1 MRTDI
6 SSLIPKGHKFRL
18 SRQAAQLSFIRLD
31 SAYTGPLYS
40 PSTLDSA
47 INRAKTQLISL
58 QNQEGYWVFEL
69 EADCTI
75 PSEYILMMHYMDEI
89 DEALQAKIANFIRTQ
104 QNTDG
109 SYPLYKGG
117 AGDISCTVKA
127 YYAMKMAGDSIG
139 AAHMIKARDWIL
151 ARGGAARANVFTRI
165 MLAIF
170 EQIPWR
176 GVPFMPVEIMLLPKW
191 FPFHLD
197 KVSYWSRTVM
207 VPLFILCTYKVKARN
222 PRKIGV
228 AELFVTPPDQERNYF
243 SHVKTPLGKA
253 ILAIERVGRLL
264 EPLIPG
270 FIRSKATVKAHQ
282 WFTERLNGYDGL
294 GAIFTAMVNA
304 YEAMD
309 YLGIP
314 PDNERRRIA
323 KEAIDRLL
331 VINNDM
337 AYCQPCVSPVW
348 DTGLASLAL
357 QETDRYEHDPQ
368 TGQALKSALRWLAGK
383 QLTDEPGDWRIQ
395 RPNLPGGGWA
405 FQFGNS
411 YYPDVDDTAV
421 VALALHQSED
431 WKFAENIERASIWI
445 AGMQSGNGGYG
456 AFDADNN
463 HDYLNHIPFADHG
476 ALLDP
481 PTVDVSARCIMFLG
495 KLVPQHPE
503 YRTVIDNCIAYLRN
517 EQEADGC
524 WFGRWGTNY
533 IYGTWSVLI
542 GFESAGVTKCDP
554 AIRKA
559 VAWLK
564 SKQREDDGWGESNH
578 SYHDNNSR
586 GEFNTSSAFQTSL
599 ALLALLSAGEVNCS
613 EVEAGVSYLLRNQQ
627 ADGFWKDESFNAPG
641 FPKVFYLKYH
651 GYDKFFPLWALS
663 RYRNERFSSPL

>member
-6 SSLIPKGHKFRL
+6 SSLT
-18 SRQAAQLSFIRLD
+18 SFD
-31 SAYTGPLYS
+31 SAYTSPFYS
-40 PSTLDSA
+40 PTTLDSA
-47 INRAKTQLISL
+47 IDRAKTQLIKL

-89 DEALQAKIANFIRTQ
+89 DDALQAKIANFLRAQ
-104 QNTDG
+104 QNEDG

-117 AGDISCTVKA
+117 AGDISCTIKA
-127 YYAMKMAGDSIG
+127 YYAMKMAGDSIQ
-139 AAHMIKARDWIL
+139 AAHMVKAREWIL
-151 ARGGAARANVFTRI
+151 AQGGGARANVFTRI
-165 MLAIF
+165 MLAMF

-222 PRKIGV
+222 PRKIDV
-228 AELFVTPPDQERNYF
+228 AELFVTPPDKERNYF
-243 SHVKTPLGKA
+243 SHVKTPLGKT
-253 ILAIERVGRLL
+253 ILAVERMGRLM

-270 FIRSKATVKAHQ
+270 VIRRKATAKAHA
-282 WFTERLNGYDGL
+282 WFMERLNGSDGL

-314 PDNERRRIA
+314 PDNEQRRIA
-323 KEAIDRLL
+323 REAIDRLL
-331 VINNDM
+331 VINDDT
-337 AYCQPCVSPVW
+337 AYCQPCVSPIW
-348 DTGLASLAL
+348 DTGLAALVL
-357 QETDRYEHDPQ
+357 QEVDCHERDPH
-368 TGQALKSALRWLAGK
+368 TRQALKSALRWLAGK
-383 QLTDEPGDWRIQ
+383 QLKDEPGDWRIQ

-421 VALALHQSED
+421 VALALLQSENQE
-431 WKFAENIERASIWI
+431 FAENIERASIWI
-445 AGMQSGNGGYG
+445 AGMQSSNGGYG
-456 AFDADNN
+456 AFDADNT
-463 HDYLNHIPFADHG
+463 HYYLNHIPFADHG

-481 PTVDVSARCIMFLG
+481 PTVDVSGRCIMLLG
-495 KLVPQHPE
+495 KLVSQHPE
-503 YRTVIDNCIAYLRN
+503 YKAVIDSCIGYLRK
-517 EQEADGC
+517 EQEPDGC

-542 GFESAGVTKCDP
+542 GFESAGVAKCDP
-554 AIRKA
+554 SIRKA

-564 SKQREDDGWGESNH
+564 SKQRADGGWGESNY
-578 SYHDNNSR
+578 SYHDTNSR
-586 GEFNTSSAFQTSL
+586 GEFDTGTAFQTAI
-599 ALLALLSAGEVNCS
+599 ALLALLSAGEIDCP
-613 EVEAGVSYLLRNQQ
+613 EVEDGVSYLLKNQQ
-627 ADGFWKDESFNAPG
+627 TDGFWKDESFNAPG

-651 GYDKFFPLWALS
+651 GYDKFFPLWALG
-663 RYRNERFSSPL
+663 RYRNERLAAA